1 MGSWF
6 LTRTHHSALW
16 MHLHS
21 FRVVTP
27 SCTSQHQIHLHPDDY
42 CAAQRHSGLHMRR
55 SSICS
60 NDICQNIARGVS
72 PFAHMH
78 EWLWHNPVHQKF
90 LFCESILSCL
100 PSECIMPC
108 LHDLLEF
115 RRAQRVPRFGD
126 LLAFILITISVSSEF
141 ETFDKKLMFVMC
153 SGVARRATWEA
164 TPSHMYFNRSA
175 CVNSCCLLLLV
186 GGSAVSRI
194 HGFQR
199 KERISPTHIC
209 YLK

>member
-1 MGSWF
+1 MITVLLSV
-6 LTRTHHSALW
+6 T
-16 MHLHS
+16 
-21 FRVVTP
+21 VVYT
-27 SCTSQHQIHLHPDDY
+27 
-42 CAAQRHSGLHMRR
+42 CA
-55 SSICS
+55 
-60 NDICQNIARGVS
+60 
-72 PFAHMH
+72 
-78 EWLWHNPVHQKF
+78 VHQF
-90 LFCESILSCL
+90 AAMISARTLHVVCLPLHICMNGCGTTQCIRSFCESILSCL

-115 RRAQRVPRFGD
+115 RHAQRVPRFGD

-141 ETFDKKLMFVMC
+141 EKFDKKLMFVMC

-164 TPSHMYFNRSA
+164 TPSHINCNRSA
-175 CVNSCCLLLLV
+175 CFSAFCNLDLLLV

-199 KERISPTHIC
+199 KERISPTHIY